1 SRPAVRRTPPLLLAC
16 ALALGG
22 CASAMPETPGQRRE
36 AEIDQLKE
44 RVLELARQAAVAESE
59 IARLRQQVA
68 SLEAR
73 LGGRGTAAAP
83 ARPSSQ
89 APATGSRGAAS
100 PAATPAPPSARPLPP
115 SARAAPPVT
124 PSSAGRPALEES
136 DLDAEPLAEA
146 PPPARPAAPAQAPPP
161 RQPTAPVAG
170 ARSPAPAPGG
180 ANQPVPREAQA
191 VYDDA
196 YTLFHQGRF
205 EDSERRFEEFLAVAP
220 PTELS
225 DNAQYWIGAARYERG
240 DHRSALAAFRRTVE
254 LYPDGNKVPDA
265 LFKMGQALEELGDPG
280 EALGV
285 YRELAR
291 RYPETAA
298 AALALE
304 RIDALPRR

>member
-1 SRPAVRRTPPLLLAC
+1 MSRPAVRRTLPLLLLLAGG
-16 ALALGG
+16 LALGA

-36 AEIDQLKE
+36 ADIDQLKE

-83 ARPSSQ
+83 ARPGTQ
-89 APATGSRGAAS
+89 APATGSRGAAA
-100 PAATPAPPSARPLPP
+100 PAATPAPPSARPTPRP
-115 SARAAPPVT
+115 APPVT

-136 DLDAEPLAEA
+136 YLDAEPLAEA
-146 PPPARPAAPAQAPPP
+146 PPPARPAAPAQAPSP
-161 RQPTAPVAG
+161 RQPAAPSVG
-170 ARSPAPAPGG
+170 ARPAPAPGG

-285 YRELAR
+285 YQELAR
-291 RYPETAA
+291 RYPDTAA

>member
-1 SRPAVRRTPPLLLAC
+1 
-16 ALALGG
+16 
-22 CASAMPETPGQRRE
+22 
-36 AEIDQLKE
+36 
-44 RVLELARQAAVAESE
+44 
-59 IARLRQQVA
+59 
-68 SLEAR
+68 
-73 LGGRGTAAAP
+73 
-83 ARPSSQ
+83 
-89 APATGSRGAAS
+89 
-100 PAATPAPPSARPLPP
+100 
-115 SARAAPPVT
+115 
-124 PSSAGRPALEES
+124 
-136 DLDAEPLAEA
+136 
-146 PPPARPAAPAQAPPP
+146 
-161 RQPTAPVAG
+161 
-170 ARSPAPAPGG
+170 
-180 ANQPVPREAQA
+180 

-285 YRELAR
+285 YQQLAR
-291 RYPETAA
+291 RYPDTAA